1 MNSSLIKISY
11 KELLERYNILLRKA
25 SLIHPLILK
34 KFENE
39 FNTLVEKIENLVSED
54 TSSDDKVFILTLR
67 RLICKLENI
76 LIIEVTNE
84 YNKYVSA
91 SFSSSYSEL
100 QIETPS
106 NNFEFE
112 NKNVS
117 VEYPN
122 VVWEKVQG
130 FLKQRLNV
138 HTYNVWVKPIKFH
151 SCSDNVINIAV
162 QNSYFKNWLEE
173 HCSSMIKDHL
183 GELNLE
189 YDVKFITA

>member
-1 MNSSLIKISY
+1 MNSTLIKISY

-39 FNTLVEKIENLVSED
+39 YNAIVEKIENLVSED
-54 TSSDDKVFILTLR
+54 SCSDDKTFILNLR
-67 RLICKLENI
+67 RLICKLENV
-76 LIIEVTNE
+76 LIIDVTSE
-84 YNKYVSA
+84 YNKYVTA
-91 SFSSSYSEL
+91 SFTSSYDDTLIISKEIVL
-100 QIETPS
+100 
-106 NNFEFE
+106 NNQ
-112 NKNVS
+112 NIQT
-117 VEYPN
+117 EYPN

-130 FLKQRLNV
+130 FLKQRLNI

-151 SCSDNVINIAV
+151 SCSENVINIAV

-173 HCSSMIKDHL
+173 HCASMIKDHL